1 MDVERTAKPWR
12 ARNVIKKRF
21 IKFYSS
27 TMNLFRN
34 NRGSNDD
41 DNPPTTHPIPPSA
54 INDNAS
60 PSERYITIDD
70 AVGEYALKVV

>member
-1 MDVERTAKPWR
+1 MK
-12 ARNVIKKRF
+12 
-21 IKFYSS
+21 
-27 TMNLFRN
+27 LFRN